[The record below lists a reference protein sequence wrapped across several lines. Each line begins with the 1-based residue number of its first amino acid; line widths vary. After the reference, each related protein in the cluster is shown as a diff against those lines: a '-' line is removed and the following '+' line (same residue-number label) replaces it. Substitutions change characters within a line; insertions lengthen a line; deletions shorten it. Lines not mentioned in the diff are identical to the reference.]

1 MCPTGTTIVELQIY
15 RWSSDKERGQI
26 LEVIK
31 GATGGEREV
40 TNVTSQPIKL
50 TNVRPEEKK

>member
-1 MCPTGTTIVELQIY
+1 MDYFC
-15 RWSSDKERGQI
+15 RSSRRAVQI
-26 LEVIK
+26 LEVSK